1 MKEQFL
7 GILAGSL
14 MLASCAS
21 APRLT
26 SGQHLVVVEQTQL
39 PPPAGV
45 DPVTGDRPFRIGG
58 FDRLSVIV
66 FGIPELSQTLQTDA
80 SGRLSLP
87 LVGQLEAL
95 GKTPAELAQ
104 EITARLTERYV
115 RNPQVTVNVDETV
128 SHVLTVDGQVREPG
142 QYPVLGRMTL
152 MRAIAIAKGT
162 TEFARLQDVV
172 VFRTVGTQ
180 QMAALYNLEAIRRG
194 LYPDP
199 QLFASD
205 VVVVGDSP
213 ARRLF
218 RDILQAS
225 PLLTTPI
232 IALIQSGVI

>member
-1 MKEQFL
+1 VKEQFL
-7 GILAGSL
+7 GILAGSIL
-14 MLASCAS
+14 LASCAS

-26 SGQHLVVVEQTQL
+26 PGQHLVVVEQTQL

-45 DPVTGDRPFRIGG
+45 DPASGDRPFRIGG

-66 FGIPELSQTLQTDA
+66 FGIPELSQTVQTDA

-104 EITARLTERYV
+104 EITARLSARYV

-128 SHVLTVDGQVREPG
+128 SHTLTVDGQVREPG

-152 MRAIAIAKGT
+152 MRAVAVAKGT

-199 QLFASD
+199 ELFASD
-205 VVVVGDSP
+205 VVVVGDSA

-232 IALIQSGVI
+232 IALIQSGVL